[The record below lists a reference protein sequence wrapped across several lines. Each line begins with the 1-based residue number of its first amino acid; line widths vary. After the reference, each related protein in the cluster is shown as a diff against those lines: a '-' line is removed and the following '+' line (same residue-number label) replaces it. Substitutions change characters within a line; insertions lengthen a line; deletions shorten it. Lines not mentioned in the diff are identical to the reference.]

1 MFYRYLYIGH
11 ILLCIQSKFFFAEK
25 KNDLMNK
32 FIIDV
37 ITDNNGFVCLKDGH
51 WPHPADCEK

>member
-1 MFYRYLYIGH
+1 
-11 ILLCIQSKFFFAEK
+11 
-25 KNDLMNK
+25 MNK

-37 ITDNNGFVCLKDGH
+37 ITDNNGFVCPKDGR